1 MGRVLPIA
9 MAVVLVLSFT
19 GCTKS
24 DEYEVIEHTENQVPN
39 FQGAG
44 THTEVHLVLLNN
56 SHKIYAACDA
66 NDWDHLDATATPG
79 SPPLRKYKYRLRQAG
94 EKTRRDLRCK
104 DADGNNLYLYV
115 SKKE

>member
-1 MGRVLPIA
+1 MGRVLGLA
-9 MAVVLVLSFT
+9 MTVVLVLSFA

-24 DEYEVIEHTENQVPN
+24 DEYEVIESTQNQVPN
-39 FQGAG
+39 FQGDG
-44 THTEVHLVLLNN
+44 THTEVHLVLLND

-66 NDWDHLDATATPG
+66 NDWVQLNPTAT
-79 SPPLRKYKYRLRQAG
+79 SSFRQLRKYKYRLRQAG
-94 EKTRRDLRCK
+94 DKALSDLRCK

>member
-1 MGRVLPIA
+1 MI
-9 MAVVLVLSFT
+9 VVLVSSFT
-19 GCTKS
+19 ACEKS

-44 THTEVHLVLLNN
+44 THTEVNLVFLND

-66 NDWDHLDATATPG
+66 HDWDHLDATAKSGFRP
-79 SPPLRKYKYRLRQAG
+79 RQKYKYRLRQAG
-94 EKTRRDLRCK
+94 DKALSDLRCK

-115 SKKE
+115 SEKE

>member
-1 MGRVLPIA
+1 MGRVLAIA
-9 MAVVLVLSFT
+9 MIVVLVLSFT

-44 THTEVHLVLLNN
+44 THTEVNLVLLSD
-56 SHKIYAACDA
+56 SHKIYASCDA
-66 NDWDHLDATATPG
+66 NDWDHLDATATSG
-79 SPPLRKYKYRLRQAG
+79 FRPLRKYKYRLRQAG
-94 EKTRRDLRCK
+94 DKALSDLRCK

-115 SKKE
+115 SKKG

>member
-1 MGRVLPIA
+1 MGRVLGIA
-9 MAVVLVLSFT
+9 MTVVLVLSFT

-24 DEYEVIEHTENQVPN
+24 DEYEVIESTQNQVPN

-44 THTEVHLVLLNN
+44 THTEVHLVLLND

-66 NDWDHLDATATPG
+66 NDWDHLNPTAT
-79 SPPLRKYKYRLRQAG
+79 SDFRPPPKYKYRLRPAG